1 MPNEPYTG
9 RRNEE
14 PVRPARVQR
23 LFRVG
28 IDFQHSHHKF
38 LETVSRLTSGSGA
51 GRQGGF
57 RVIFICATRSC
68 LVYYIS
74 QHTVRRGEASYLRSY
89 LRVIFVSR
97 RRMGGDNCVS
107 LFPPSPYVSCHP
119 GPRSS
124 PPAQPSQ
131 IYRKLPGN
139 YTCRDTHSLIACAL
153 PPAARLMPR
162 RAPRLEAARY
172 CVIVMSPASLTS
184 SSAARMA
191 ASSSMVAP
199 GW

>member
-1 MPNEPYTG
+1 MSTLPDHPRPCCRTATGPDYRSSRTEPHW
-9 RRNEE
+9 
-14 PVRPARVQR
+14 R
-23 LFRVG
+23 LPSSLG
-28 IDFQHSHHKF
+28 LGMIAAG
-38 LETVSRLTSGSGA
+38 RLTSGSGA

-124 PPAQPSQ
+124 PEPAGETQARPPQIRPS
-131 IYRKLPGN
+131 RRTGGRSAPRHRSPLGPG
-139 YTCRDTHSLIACAL
+139 
-153 PPAARLMPR
+153 
-162 RAPRLEAARY
+162 RAPLLGPPIIGLARRS
-172 CVIVMSPASLTS
+172 IVRPARRCSIS
-184 SSAARMA
+184 YS
-191 ASSSMVAP
+191 
-199 GW
+199 